1 MLLFRGF
8 PLPVLEEHGRNQTS
22 LLFSEISHNYERLDR
37 LEDFLY
43 KDLVKFIESTGPS
56 ISYDIENIED
66 LMSKILSG
74 E

>member
-8 PLPVLEEHGRNQTS
+8 PLPVLEEHERNQAS

-43 KDLVKFIESTGPS
+43 TDLTEFIESAGPS
-56 ISYDIENIED
+56 ISHNIENIED
-66 LMSKILSG
+66 LVSKILSG